1 MSTRIVAVGAPS
13 TFGQQVARTV
23 GAAQDVISWVPTIIA
38 AEEMLSGNGEGPIA
52 LILSPAVK
60 DQDALALADHV
71 ARTAPATPIVVVR
84 DRPPDGFLPL
94 AMRAGIRDVVDL
106 TQGSNELREALA
118 RAVAWSEKVRGA
130 GETPTARPTRRGRV
144 HAFFS
149 SKGGTGKSFL
159 AANLAVAL
167 AARHGHPVALAD
179 LDVQVGDTL
188 AYFGKEAKGTLAD
201 LLALGEDPELQA
213 VLSAGTKVDS
223 HVVGYSSPPEPAAEP
238 LPAQAVGR
246 LVRTL
251 RSTYADTVVD
261 TPAGYGDHVLAVMDV
276 ADDILLVAGLD
287 VVSVR
292 HMAVAVHTLS
302 SLGVPRER
310 FRVVLNRADSKVGLT
325 PQDVEKATK
334 VRVDALIPS
343 SRLVPA
349 SLNQGVPVVSSEPRS
364 PVAKSVVDLAASL
377 AQDQGRSAPKE
388 PKRRLLRRG

>member
-1 MSTRIVAVGAPS
+1 VSTRLVTVGSPS

-23 GAAQDVISWVPTIIA
+23 GSPPEAISWVPTIIA
-38 AEEMLSGNGEGPIA
+38 AEELLAADGRTPTA
-52 LILSPAVK
+52 LILSPSVK

-118 RAVAWSEKVRGA
+118 RAVAWSEKVRSA
-130 GETPTARPTRRGRV
+130 GETPTGRATRRGHV
-144 HAFFS
+144 QAFFS

-167 AARHGHPVALAD
+167 AGRTGHPAALID
-179 LDVQVGDTL
+179 LDVQVGDAL

-201 LLALGEDPELQA
+201 LFALGEDPEAQA
-213 VLSAGTKVDS
+213 VLSAGTKLDG
-223 HVVGYSSPPEPAAEP
+223 HVLAYASPPEPAAEP
-238 LPAQAVGR
+238 MSSETAGR

-251 RSTYADTVVD
+251 RSTFAHTVVD
-261 TPAGYGDHVLAVMDV
+261 TPAGYSDHVLGVLDV
-276 ADDILLVAGLD
+276 ADEILLVAVLD
-287 VVSVR
+287 VVAVR
-292 HMAVAVHTLS
+292 HMAVAVHTLT

-364 PVAKSVVDLAASL
+364 PVAKSIISLAASV
-377 AQDQGRSAPKE
+377 AQGRSAPKE